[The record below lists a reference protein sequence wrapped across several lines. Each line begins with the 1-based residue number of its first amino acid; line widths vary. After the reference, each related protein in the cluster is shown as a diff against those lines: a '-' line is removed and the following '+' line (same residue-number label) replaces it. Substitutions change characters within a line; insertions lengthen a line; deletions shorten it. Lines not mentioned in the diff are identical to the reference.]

1 MIIFVSLALLFRS
14 RSDSINSVHDKCS
27 STEELKFQET
37 DDHSMDQC
45 SQTNRSTDQR
55 SQTDQSDLSVR
66 EDDDEG
72 SFKSAKTSLHGL
84 NETEDNQCSMNN
96 STGTTLKSDMT
107 KVVSQNGENKSGM
120 NSECKF
126 SIFA

>member
-1 MIIFVSLALLFRS
+1 MNNI
-14 RSDSINSVHDKCS
+14 HDKCS
-27 STEELKFQET
+27 STEELKYKET

-45 SQTNRSTDQR
+45 SQTNCLTDQS
-55 SQTDQSDLSVR
+55 SQKDQSDLSVR

-72 SFKSAKTSLHGL
+72 SFKSAKTSLNGL
-84 NETEDNQCSMNN
+84 NETEDNQCSTNN
-96 STGTTLKSDMT
+96 STGTTLKSDMS
-107 KVVSQNGENKSGM
+107 KVVSQNGENENGM